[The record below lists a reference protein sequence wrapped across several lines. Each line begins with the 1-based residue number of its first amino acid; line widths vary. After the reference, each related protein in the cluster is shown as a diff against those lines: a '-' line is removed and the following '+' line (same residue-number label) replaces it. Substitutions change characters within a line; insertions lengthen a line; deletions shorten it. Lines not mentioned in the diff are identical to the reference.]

1 MPDTPRPTSA
11 PRSTLVRVGLAL
23 VVVGIAVVVGV
34 YVDAAVS
41 SSEPPL
47 ALYLLSLL
55 LPLGMVVAAVGVAR
69 DYRRPR

>member
-1 MPDTPRPTSA
+1 M

-23 VVVGIAVVVGV
+23 VVLGILVVVAV

>member
-1 MPDTPRPTSA
+1 
-11 PRSTLVRVGLAL
+11 
-23 VVVGIAVVVGV
+23 V

-47 ALYLLSLL
+47 VLYLLSLL